1 MFEVIEVLGQLMAL
15 LLIAIAAVGLGGTY
29 IYIYIYIRTMDRVIS
44 GQQCWLERLLR
55 RL

>member
-15 LLIAIAAVGLGGTY
+15 LLIAIAAVGLGVT
-29 IYIYIYIRTMDRVIS
+29 YIYIRTMDRVIS

-55 RL
+55 RP